1 MGALR
6 SISRWARGVARVA
19 MLAAPIGGTAACKP
33 DLGAPISVV
42 DGPRILAVRGTP
54 PEAKEG
60 ASVTYDL
67 LAVDVGGTLAAPPA
81 SWAVCK
87 LPRPPSE
94 TNSVSAACRTVPDD
108 DPGPSATFTAP
119 VTAADPAD
127 QTTTGACSIFGPLR
141 PPLDPMA
148 RSRDP
153 DVTGGFYQPVR
164 ATLPAGGVGGGGGG
178 GGGVVVDG
186 GLIRAFDLQRIQ
198 CRLANAPIDVAAQ
211 FNNPYDPAS
220 NPNGYS
226 PNQNPRLAQ
235 LTLTPPGAAPTS
247 LAPVVPGQPAP
258 AATPV
263 APGQRVTLEASWNA
277 EIAESF
283 PVYDLRTA
291 TLTPQREALRVSW
304 FATGG
309 VFDHDVTGRE
319 AEDATLSTTNQ
330 WVAPEGAG
338 AIHLWLVLRD
348 SRGGVDF
355 AEFALEVA
363 P

>member
-1 MGALR
+1 M
-6 SISRWARGVARVA
+6 RWARRIPGCARGATGVRSLS
-19 MLAAPIGGTAACKP
+19 LAAALVTLAACKP

-42 DGPRILAVRGTP
+42 EGPRILAVRGTP

-60 ASVTYDL
+60 APVTYDL
-67 LAVDVGGTLAAPPA
+67 LAVDVGGTVAAPPA
-81 SWAVCK
+81 TWAVCK

-94 TNSVSAACRTVPDD
+94 TNSVSAACLTVPDEA
-108 DPGPSATFTAP
+108 GPSPTFSAP

-127 QTTTGACSIFGPLR
+127 QTSTGACSIFGPLR

-164 ATLPAGGVGGGGGG
+164 ATLPGPGGGPM
-178 GGGVVVDG
+178 
-186 GLIRAFDLQRIQ
+186 RAFDLQRIQ

-211 FNNPYDPAS
+211 FNNPYDATS
-220 NPNGYS
+220 NPHGYS

-235 LTLTPPGAAPTS
+235 VTLTPPGAAAAM
-247 LAPVVPGQPAP
+247 LAPVVDGQPAP

-263 APGQRVTLEASWNA
+263 SPGQRVTLEASWAA
-277 EIAESF
+277 EAAESF
-283 PVYDLRTA
+283 PVYDIRTA

-319 AEDATLSTTNQ
+319 AEDATLATAND
-330 WVAPEGAG
+330 WVAPEAG
-338 AIHLWLVLRD
+338 GPVHLWLVLRD